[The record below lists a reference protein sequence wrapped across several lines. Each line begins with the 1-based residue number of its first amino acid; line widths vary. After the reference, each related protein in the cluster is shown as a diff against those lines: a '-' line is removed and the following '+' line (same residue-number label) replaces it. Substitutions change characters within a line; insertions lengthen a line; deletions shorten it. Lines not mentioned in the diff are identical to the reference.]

1 MAIQKLD
8 AGRGAAWVS
17 DGIAAVRSNSA
28 PYLLACLLIGLISSL
43 PLIGLIF
50 GLLMPVFY
58 GGLQSLLH
66 RQAQGGGATV
76 GQAFDGFQQDGA
88 FARLLPIVLANLAF
102 AVVMLVIIAVTVG
115 VAVFQLIKSGQSQQP
130 DVHLLLALLPKLALL
145 LLIVVPLGIFFGWVM
160 MLAIPRAMLD
170 QVPGMTAMSES
181 VEAIFANL
189 PAFLVNLIC
198 LFLVMFVFILVLMIP
213 MTVVGL
219 LQQRSPFLGFFLQIP
234 VMAVFTGVT
243 LAFYNAVMYRA
254 WREIFASAGTAPEL
268 PQDRIEV

>member
-1 MAIQKLD
+1 MTIQKLN
-8 AGRGAAWVS
+8 AGRGAAWIS
-17 DGIAAVRSNSA
+17 DGIATIKSHSA
-28 PYLLACLLIGLISSL
+28 PYLMACLLIGLISSL
-43 PLIGLIF
+43 PLVGLLF

-66 RQAQGGGATV
+66 RQAQGGSATA

-102 AVVMLVIIAVTVG
+102 AVVVLIIIAVTVG

-130 DVHLLLALLPKLALL
+130 DAQMVLALLPKLVLV
-145 LLIVVPLGIFFGWVM
+145 LLIVVPIGIFFGWVM

-189 PAFLVNLIC
+189 PAFLVNLVC

-219 LQQRSPFLGFFLQIP
+219 LQQRAPFLGFFLQIP
-234 VMAVFTGVT
+234 VMTVFTGFT
-243 LAFYNAVMYRA
+243 LAFYNAVMYQA
-254 WREIFASAGTAPEL
+254 WREVFDGAGAAPEP